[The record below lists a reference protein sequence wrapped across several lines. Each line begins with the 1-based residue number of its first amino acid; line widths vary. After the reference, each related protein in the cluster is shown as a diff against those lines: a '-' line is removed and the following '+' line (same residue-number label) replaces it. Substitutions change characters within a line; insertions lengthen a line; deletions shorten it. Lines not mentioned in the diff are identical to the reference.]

1 MDAHGAARSPPLTV
15 AKFRSFF
22 CFLAI
27 IALVSGGSAL
37 KGKFGAAGRG
47 SGQGVFFNKGALAAP
62 RPARRIAWDLI
73 FSGQRRLFSR
83 SIRNKPCSGGDIF
96 A

>member
-1 MDAHGAARSPPLTV
+1 LGLLGV
-15 AKFRSFF
+15 
-22 CFLAI
+22 
-27 IALVSGGSAL
+27 
-37 KGKFGAAGRG
+37 AAGRG
-47 SGQGVFFNKGALAAP
+47 CFFNKGALAAP

-83 SIRNKPCSGGDIF
+83 SIRNKPCSDGDIF

>member
-1 MDAHGAARSPPLTV
+1 V
-15 AKFRSFF
+15 A
-22 CFLAI
+22 
-27 IALVSGGSAL
+27 AL
-37 KGKFGAAGRG
+37 KGKSGASGRG

-73 FSGQRRLFSR
+73 FSGQCRLFSR
-83 SIRNKPCSGGDIF
+83 SIRNKPCSGDDIF